1 MKKILVVVILIIAVV
16 LGVFSYKVY
25 NILLVSNTNFSTE
38 REEIFIRTNTSFSEL
53 LQQLSPFLKNEKTFA
68 EVARQKGYSTHVK
81 AGRYFLIKGM
91 NNNEIVN
98 TLRSGN
104 TPVKVAFNN
113 QERVENLAGRISQQ
127 IEADSIS
134 LLNAFIDKAFLDQN
148 EITLPNALSIY
159 LPNTYEFYWN
169 TSAEQFRNR
178 MLKESQKFWNQD
190 RLQKAQKQ
198 GLTPAQVITL
208 ASIVQ
213 KETAK
218 EEERPR
224 VAGVYLNRL
233 KKNMLLQADP
243 TVIFGVKEQTGKY
256 DTIIRRVL
264 HKTLTV
270 NSLYNTYKYSGLP
283 PGPITMPDITSIE
296 AVLNP
301 EIHEYYYFV
310 ADTENIGYH
319 KFSRTLE
326 QHTQYSKQYHNWVN
340 LQGIKQ

>member
-1 MKKILVVVILIIAVV
+1 MKKIGVIIILIIVAV
-16 LGVFSYKVY
+16 LGIFAYKVY
-25 NILLVSNTNFSTE
+25 HTLLVPNTNFSTE
-38 REEIFIRTNTSFSEL
+38 REEIFIHTNTSFSEL
-53 LQQLSPFLKNEKTFA
+53 LIQLRPFLKNEKTFV
-68 EVARQKGYSTHVK
+68 EVASQKGYSNKVK
-81 AGRYFLIKGM
+81 AGRYFLVRGM

-104 TPVKVAFNN
+104 IPIKVAFNN
-113 QERVENLAGRISQQ
+113 QERIENLAGRIAQQ

-134 LLNAFIDKAFLDQN
+134 LLNAFTDKIFLDQN
-148 EITLPNALSIY
+148 EITLPNAISIY

-178 MLKESQKFWNQD
+178 MLKESKKFWNQD

-198 GLTPAQVITL
+198 GLTPVQVIIL

-213 KETAK
+213 KETIK

-264 HKTLTV
+264 HKTLTI
-270 NSLYNTYKYSGLP
+270 NSLYNTYKYAGLP
-283 PGPITMPDITSIE
+283 PGPITMPDISSIE

-310 ADTENIGYH
+310 ADTENTGYH